1 MNTLLAVPVLYPFLG
16 GLLTWV
22 VCGLGKHESVP
33 FLKKYFT
40 RSGMTAV
47 FFTVTEFL
55 MVAGLFVT
63 FYGSAGAGEALTLT
77 LPGICGFGLH
87 FTFEGFRMIYCLIG
101 SIMWMMTSLLC
112 QEYFAEHHNT
122 ARFYVFMVLT
132 LGATMGVFLSADFYT
147 LFIFFEIMSFT
158 SYVWVAHEDNLEALK
173 AADTYL
179 AVAVIGGLVMLMGIF
194 GVYHELGT
202 LYFAELPQA
211 AAAYTHKGVLYA
223 LGGCMLVGFGAKAGA
238 FPLHIW
244 LPKAHPVAPAPASAL
259 LSGILTKTG
268 IFGVLLVTCE
278 MFFTDTTW
286 GAVILIVGAI
296 TMFLG
301 ALLAVFSIN
310 LKRTL
315 ACSSM
320 SQIGFI
326 LVGIGMLCLLGEEG
340 ALAAH
345 GVILH
350 MANHSM
356 IKLVLFMAAGVIFM
370 NAHALDLNEIR
381 GFGRKKPLLKIIFLI
396 GALAIGGI
404 PMFSGYISKTLL
416 HESILE
422 YGGGWIFKA
431 LEYLFLCS
439 GGMTVGYMTKL
450 FVAIFVEKNESEEKQ
465 KAYDAQKKYMN
476 PVSTFA
482 LGGSALLLLVWG
494 LFPHGI
500 MDRAAGLAQGFFRIE
515 EFGEIINY
523 FSWSNLSGA
532 LISISIGVIVYVF
545 IIRGLLMKDKA
556 YINAWPAWLD
566 LENLIYRP
574 LLLNVLPAIF
584 GTLCKGLDLLL
595 DTVVKI
601 AIPVGGF
608 IARAFDIL
616 VDSLEKIAVPIGTF
630 FARIF
635 DNLVDNLEKI
645 GVTIGSLFA
654 RICDTLADLS
664 VLGLRKTVYKDSP
677 LPKEQKEGNL
687 LTRYAGGV
695 LNAFQALANHTWRR
709 KHPKNV
715 DYRHRLALQYDLWRE
730 NSIVISRSLSF
741 GLLLV
746 MIGFVLILVYIILL

>member
-1 MNTLLAVPVLYPFLG
+1 MNSMLAVVVLYPFVG
-16 GLLTWV
+16 GLLSWFAS
-22 VCGLGKHESVP
+22 GSKRNDPVP
-33 FLKKYFT
+33 FAKKYFT
-40 RSGMTAV
+40 WSGLIAC

-55 MVAGLFVT
+55 LVAYLFVRY
-63 FYGSAGAGEALTLT
+63 FGEAGEGALLHFTI
-77 LPGICGFGLH
+77 PGICGFGLN
-87 FTFEGFRMIYCLIG
+87 FTFEGFRMVYCLIG
-101 SIMWMMTSLLC
+101 GIMWMMTSLMS
-112 QEYFAEHHNT
+112 QEYFEEDHNT
-122 ARFYVFMVLT
+122 ARFYVFLVLT
-132 LGATMGVFLSADFYT
+132 LGATMGVFLSADFFT

-158 SYVWVAHEDNLEALK
+158 SYVWVAHEENNEALR

-202 LYFAELPQA
+202 LTFTELPAA
-211 AAAYTHKGVLYA
+211 AAAYAHKPVLYI
-223 LGGCMLVGFGAKAGA
+223 LGGCMLFGFGAKAGA

-268 IFGVLLVTCE
+268 VFGVLLVTCE
-278 MFFTDTTW
+278 MFFTDTFW
-286 GAVILIVGAI
+286 GSLILVIGAI

-301 ALLAVFSIN
+301 AFLAVFSIN

-345 GVILH
+345 GVVLH

-356 IKLVLFMAAGVIFM
+356 IKLVLFMAAGVVFM
-370 NAHALDLNEIR
+370 SAHSLDLNEIR
-381 GFGRKKPLLKIIFLI
+381 GWGRKKNLIKIIFLI

-439 GGMTVGYMTKL
+439 GGLTVGYMTKL
-450 FVAIFVEKNESEEKQ
+450 FVCIFVEKNQDEEKQ
-465 KAYDAQKKYMN
+465 REYDSQKKYMN
-476 PVSTFA
+476 PITTFA
-482 LGGSALLLLVWG
+482 LGGSALLLLIWG
-494 LFPHGI
+494 LFPHQI
-500 MDRAAGLAQGFFRIE
+500 MDTVARATQSFFRIE
-515 EFGEIINY
+515 EFGEVINY
-523 FSWSNLSGA
+523 FSWSNISGA
-532 LISISIGVIVYVF
+532 LISISIGVVVYFLV
-545 IIRGLLMKDKA
+545 IRLLLMKNKA

-574 LLLNVLPAIF
+574 LLLNILPTIF
-584 GTLCKGLDLLL
+584 GTICTGFDRLT
-595 DTVVKI
+595 DTVE
-601 AIPVGGF
+601 
-608 IARAFDIL
+608 
-616 VDSLEKIAVPIGTF
+616 SIAVPVGAF
-630 FARIF
+630 FAGLF
-635 DNLVDNLEKI
+635 DKFTDTVQKI
-645 GVTIGSLFA
+645 ATEIGAFFA

-664 VLGLRKTVYKDSP
+664 VVGLRKTIYRDSP
-677 LPKEQKEGNL
+677 LPEEQKEGNL
-687 LTRYAGGV
+687 FTRYLGNV
-695 LNAFQALANHTWRR
+695 MNAFESLANHTWRKKNP
-709 KHPKNV
+709 KHV
-715 DYRHRLALQYDLWRE
+715 DYRHRLALQYDVFRE

-746 MIGFVLILVYIILL
+746 MIGFVLILVYVILL

>member
-1 MNTLLAVPVLYPFLG
+1 MNTMLAVVVFYPFAG
-16 GLLTWV
+16 GLLTWIV
-22 VCGLGKHESVP
+22 GGSRRNDPAPV
-33 FLKKYFT
+33 LKKYFT
-40 RSGMTAV
+40 VSGMTAV

-55 MVAGLFVT
+55 MVAGLFIRY
-63 FYGSAGAGEALTLT
+63 FGEAGEGALLNFT
-77 LPGICGFGLH
+77 LPGICGFGLN
-87 FTFEGFRMIYCLIG
+87 FTFEGFRMVYCLIG
-101 SIMWMMTSLLC
+101 TIMWMMTSIMS
-112 QEYFAEHHNT
+112 QEYFEEDHNT

-158 SYVWVAHEDNLEALK
+158 SYVWVAHEENNEALR

-194 GVYHELGT
+194 GVYHLLGT
-202 LYFAELPQA
+202 LTFTELPA
-211 AAAYTHKGVLYA
+211 VAAAYEHKGVLYA
-223 LGGCMLVGFGAKAGA
+223 LGGCMLFGFGAKAGA

-268 IFGVLLVTCE
+268 VFGVLLVTCE
-278 MFFTDTTW
+278 MFFTDATW
-286 GAVILIVGAI
+286 GSVILIVGAI

-301 ALLAVFSIN
+301 AFLAVFSIN

-326 LVGIGMLCLLGEEG
+326 LVGVGMLCLLGEEG

-356 IKLVLFMAAGVIFM
+356 IKLVLFMAAGVVFM
-370 NAHALDLNEIR
+370 SAHSLDLNEIR
-381 GFGRKKPLLKIIFLI
+381 GWGRKKNLIKIIFLI

-422 YGGGWIFKA
+422 YGGGWIFRA

-450 FVAIFVEKNESEEKQ
+450 FVCIFVEKNEDEEKQ
-465 KAYDAQKKYMN
+465 KEYDEQKHYMN
-476 PVSTFA
+476 PFTTFA

-494 LFPHGI
+494 LFPHGL
-500 MDRAAGLAQGFFRIE
+500 MDRVAGAAQSFFRIE
-515 EFGEIINY
+515 EFGEVINY

-532 LISISIGVIVYVF
+532 LISISIGVVVYSL
-545 IIRGLLMKDKA
+545 IRLLLMKDRR

-574 LLLNVLPAIF
+574 LLLTVLPTIF
-584 GTLCKGLDLLL
+584 GTICRGFDVLL
-595 DTVVKI
+595 DTLTSI
-601 AIPVGGF
+601 AIPVG
-608 IARAFDIL
+608 AFFAGLFDNMTETL
-616 VDSLEKIAVPIGTF
+616 RKIGTEIGAF
-630 FARIF
+630 FAR
-635 DNLVDNLEKI
+635 V
-645 GVTIGSLFA
+645 
-654 RICDTLADLS
+654 CDTLVDLS
-664 VLGLRKTVYKDSP
+664 VVGLRKTVYKDSP
-677 LPKEQKEGNL
+677 LPHEQKEGNL
-687 LTRYAGGV
+687 LTRYAGSV
-695 LNAFQALANHTWRR
+695 MNAFQSLANHTWRR
-709 KHPKNV
+709 KNPKHV
-715 DYRHRLALQYDLWRE
+715 DYRHKLALQYDSFRE

-746 MIGFVLILVYIILL
+746 MIGFVLILIYMIWL

>member
-1 MNTLLAVPVLYPFLG
+1 MNTLLAVLVLYPFAG
-16 GLLTWV
+16 GLLTWFAGGTKRNDPAPV
-22 VCGLGKHESVP
+22 FG
-33 FLKKYFT
+33 KYFT
-40 RSGMTAV
+40 LSGLIAC

-55 MVAGLFVT
+55 MMAFLFVRY
-63 FYGSAGAGEALTLT
+63 FGAAGEGTILSFTI
-77 LPGICGFGLH
+77 PGICGFGLN
-87 FTFEGFRMIYCLIG
+87 FTLEGFRIIYCLIA
-101 SIMWMMTSLLC
+101 SIMWMMTSLMS
-112 QEYFAEHHNT
+112 QQYFEEDHNT
-122 ARFYVFMVLT
+122 ARFYVFLVLT

-158 SYVWVAHEDNLEALK
+158 SYVWVAHEENKEALR

-202 LYFAELPQA
+202 LTFTELPAA
-211 AAAYTHKGVLYA
+211 AAAYAHKPVLYA
-223 LGGCMLVGFGAKAGA
+223 LGGCMLFGFGAKAGA

-268 IFGVLLVTCE
+268 VFGVLLVTCQ
-278 MFFTDTTW
+278 MFFTDAVW
-286 GAVILIVGAI
+286 GTVILIVGAI

-345 GVILH
+345 GVVLH

-381 GFGRKKPLLKIIFLI
+381 GWGRKKPLLKIIFLI

-422 YGGGWIFKA
+422 YGGSWVFKA

-450 FVAIFVEKNESEEKQ
+450 FVAIFVEKNEDEEKQ

-476 PVSTFA
+476 PVTTFA

-494 LFPHGI
+494 LFPHGL
-500 MDRAAGLAQGFFRIE
+500 MDRAAGAAQGFFRIE
-515 EFGEIINY
+515 AFGEVISY

-545 IIRGLLMKDKA
+545 IIRGLLMKNRR

-574 LLLNVLPAIF
+574 LLLTVLPTVF
-584 GTLCKGLDLLL
+584 GTICRGFDALL
-595 DTVVKI
+595 DTVVSI
-601 AIPVGGF
+601 AIPV
-608 IARAFDIL
+608 
-616 VDSLEKIAVPIGTF
+616 GTF

-635 DNLVDNLEKI
+635 DNVTDELQKI
-645 GVTIGSLFA
+645 GVAIGTFFA
-654 RICDTLADLS
+654 RVFDTLTDLS
-664 VLGLRKTVYKDSP
+664 VVGLRKTLYKDSP
-677 LPKEQKEGNL
+677 LPHEQTEGNL
-687 LTRYAGGV
+687 FTRYAGNV
-695 LNAFQALANHTWRR
+695 LNAFQSLANHTWRR
-709 KHPKNV
+709 KHPKHE
-715 DYRHRLALQYDLWRE
+715 DYRHKLALQYDAFRE